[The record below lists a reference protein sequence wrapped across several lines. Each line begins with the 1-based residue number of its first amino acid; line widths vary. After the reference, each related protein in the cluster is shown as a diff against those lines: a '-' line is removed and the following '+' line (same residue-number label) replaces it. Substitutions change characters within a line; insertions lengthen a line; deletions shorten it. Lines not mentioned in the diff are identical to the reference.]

1 MYSVRLS
8 TITNQMRNCVTTTRG
23 DWLFNNSIE
32 RDQWLKEN
40 HGISTWSG
48 GDYDEIV
55 FKSEN
60 DYLMFML
67 RWS

>member
-8 TITNQMRNCVTTTRG
+8 TIIAPMRNCVTATRG

-32 RDQWLKEN
+32 RDKWLKEN
-40 HGISTWSG
+40 HGLSVWSG
-48 GDYDEIV
+48 GEYEEIV
-55 FKSEN
+55 FKSEQ

-67 RWS
+67 RWA